1 MKENRGGAEI
11 AGLFGIVGVIG
22 ILFAPI
28 AGKIADRRGPHTVIG
43 LGSNHGGSI
52 GLSVCRDI
60 ESGETK

>member
-11 AGLFGIVGVIG
+11 AGLFGIVGVVG

-28 AGKIADRRGPHTVIG
+28 ARKIADRRRPHTVIG
-43 LGSNHGGSI
+43 LGSNRGGSI